1 MCQIFITL
9 DTTNA
14 ITLLEKF
21 FTLSKSNPLKDGYGL
36 ITKDSN
42 DWILSKSINPPY
54 INKEYK
60 QILNS
65 NFIIAHLRQIYKEN
79 VTTEAIRKEKTI
91 ENTHPFIYHNIYF
104 MHHGDLF
111 IEDSNNIKRFQ
122 QHYREPVFQKRI
134 TQTYKLLN
142 TNLLNNILGNTDSE
156 FIFHIFLQYLQN
168 KDTTANSRYN
178 MISSFKQ
185 TTQYINQLGFQNA
198 SNIVIVQDNYIMF
211 STVYKNTTQK
221 HIKSPRLYMN
231 KDNHT
236 GVTICSSKI
245 APGLIKIKQNSIYI
259 YNILSK
265 KVFEYN

>member
-1 MCQIFITL
+1 
-9 DTTNA
+9 
-14 ITLLEKF
+14 
-21 FTLSKSNPLKDGYGL
+21 
-36 ITKDSN
+36 
-42 DWILSKSINPPY
+42 
-54 INKEYK
+54 
-60 QILNS
+60 
-65 NFIIAHLRQIYKEN
+65 
-79 VTTEAIRKEKTI
+79 
-91 ENTHPFIYHNIYF
+91 

-142 TNLLNNILGNTDSE
+142 TDFLNNILGNTDSE
-156 FIFHIFLQYLQN
+156 FIFHIFLQFLQN

-185 TTQYINQLGFQNA
+185 TIQYINQLGFQNA

-211 STVYKNTTQK
+211 SNVYKNTTK
-221 HIKSPRLYMN
+221 NHIKSPRLYMN
-231 KDNHT
+231 NDEHHGIT
-236 GVTICSSKI
+236 VCSSQLV
-245 APGLIKIKQNSIYI
+245 PGSTKIKQNSIYI